1 VSIQVPDVINSYFE
15 ADARRDTDAIVALFT
30 DDWGGVIDEGETWR
44 GSREIRAWREG
55 TAARYQYTTE
65 VFDTES
71 TTEDVYLLTGRLE
84 GNLPGGTADVTW
96 RFTLDGGRI
105 SQLRI
110 A

>member
-1 VSIQVPDVINSYFE
+1 VSIEVPDVINSYFD

-30 DDWGGVIDEGETWR
+30 DDGVVIDEGETWR
-44 GSREIRAWREG
+44 GGTDIRAWREG

-71 TTEDVYLLTGRLE
+71 TAEDAYLVSGRLE
-84 GNLPGGTADVTW
+84 GNFPGGTADVTW
-96 RFTLDGGRI
+96 RFTLDGDLI
-105 SQLRI
+105 SELHI

>member
-1 VSIQVPDVINSYFE
+1 MSIDVPDVINSYFD

-30 DDWGGVIDEGETWR
+30 DGGVVIDEGETWR
-44 GSREIRAWREG
+44 GSTEIRAWREG

-71 TTEDVYLLTGRLE
+71 TAEDTYLVTGRLE
-84 GNLPGGTADVTW
+84 GNFPGGTADVTW
-96 RFTLDGGRI
+96 RFTLDGDRI
-105 SQLRI
+105 RELHI